1 MRRSPCSMR
10 LDGSRRRRY
19 KRFSYCARLRLC
31 VFTGTVKGMK
41 DDTESAPRDTLQEEM
56 RNIIE
61 ETRVIL
67 PGIQA
72 LFGFQTIAVFNQR
85 FAELPE
91 FAKDC
96 HLVSLS
102 MVIIAVALIVTP
114 AVYYRY
120 VGYDYLST
128 HMLKISTKMIRAAL
142 LFLAVGLSLD
152 MFTVIYTATEQV
164 NAGVIGAVISLLFLI
179 GLWFVFPMAARRA
192 ARRRGPT
199 NDGVTRR

>member
-1 MRRSPCSMR
+1 
-10 LDGSRRRRY
+10 
-19 KRFSYCARLRLC
+19 
-31 VFTGTVKGMK
+31 MK

-102 MVIIAVALIVTP
+102 MVIIAVTLIVTP

-128 HMLKISTKMIRAAL
+128 HMLKISTEMIRAAL

>member
-1 MRRSPCSMR
+1 M
-10 LDGSRRRRY
+10 
-19 KRFSYCARLRLC
+19 
-31 VFTGTVKGMK
+31 
-41 DDTESAPRDTLQEEM
+41 DTYTEPATHPALHEEM

-72 LFGFQTIAVFNQR
+72 LFGFQTIVVFNQR

-96 HLVSLS
+96 HLISLS

-120 VGYDYLST
+120 VGHDYVSL
-128 HMLKISTKMIRAAL
+128 HMLSASTRMIRTAL
-142 LFLAVGLSLD
+142 ACLAIGLSLD
-152 MFTVIYTATEQV
+152 MFTVIYTATALV
-164 NAGVIGAVISLLFLI
+164 SASVIGATLAFILLVVM
-179 GLWFVFPMAARRA
+179 WFAFPMAARRA

-199 NDGVTRR
+199 SGGINGQR

>member
-1 MRRSPCSMR
+1 
-10 LDGSRRRRY
+10 
-19 KRFSYCARLRLC
+19 
-31 VFTGTVKGMK
+31 MK
-41 DDTESAPRDTLQEEM
+41 PDTEQASHGAMHDEM

-72 LFGFQTIAVFNQR
+72 LFGFQTIVVFNAR

-96 HLVSLS
+96 HLISLS

-120 VGYDYLST
+120 VGHDYVSP
-128 HMLKISTKMIRAAL
+128 HMLSASTRMIRTAL
-142 LFLAVGLSLD
+142 ACLAIGLSLD
-152 MFTVIYTATEQV
+152 MFTVIFTATSLV
-164 NAGVIGAVISLLFLI
+164 LASVIGAAITFILLI
-179 GLWFVFPMAARRA
+179 MMWFAFPMAARRA

-199 NDGVTRR
+199 VR

>member
-1 MRRSPCSMR
+1 MACNCGYR
-10 LDGSRRRRY
+10 LHM
-19 KRFSYCARLRLC
+19 
-31 VFTGTVKGMK
+31 T
-41 DDTESAPRDTLQEEM
+41 TETATISHADLHEEM

-72 LFGFQTIAVFNQR
+72 LFGFQTIVVFNQR

-96 HLVSLS
+96 HLISLS

-120 VGYDYLST
+120 VGHDYVT
-128 HMLKISTKMIRAAL
+128 PHMLVASTRMIRTAL
-142 LFLAVGLSLD
+142 ACLAIGLGLD
-152 MFTVIYTATEQV
+152 MFTVIYTATALV
-164 NAGVIGAVISLLFLI
+164 SASVIGAVITFILLMVM
-179 GLWFVFPMAARRA
+179 WFAFPMAARRA

-199 NDGVTRR
+199 NGARGDAVNGQR

>member
-1 MRRSPCSMR
+1 
-10 LDGSRRRRY
+10 
-19 KRFSYCARLRLC
+19 
-31 VFTGTVKGMK
+31 MK
-41 DDTESAPRDTLQEEM
+41 DDTEAAPRDTLQEEM

-72 LFGFQTIAVFNQR
+72 LFGFQTIVVFNQR

-120 VGYDYLST
+120 VGYDYVSM
-128 HMLKISTKMIRAAL
+128 HMLKVSTKMIRAAL

-152 MFTVIYTATEQV
+152 MFTVIYTATELV
-164 NAGVIGAVISLLFLI
+164 SAGAIGATFSLLLLT

-199 NDGVTRR
+199 NGGVKRP